1 MQVFIKGTG
10 TNINLTQRE
19 YVGAGGE
26 GTVYTKGGVA
36 YKIYHDPARM
46 LPMGKFQELS
56 AIQDPRVIRPQQILV
71 NDKGKAIGYTSKFV
85 DHVYALC
92 QTFPRDFRN
101 RTGLTQGMVE
111 NLIRK
116 FREGV
121 ENVHKAGILIVDL
134 NEMNFL
140 VDQNFQDIHF
150 IDVDSYQTPH
160 YDAPAIM
167 ESIRDWSV
175 QSHQWSE
182 LSDWYSFGIVTFQM
196 FTGIHPFKGK
206 YHGSHQ
212 GYATKLPTD
221 ADDDSFAVTRR
232 RMQANISVFNP
243 DVHIPG
249 AALPVSII
257 PASYQ
262 AWYRAMFQDGL
273 RCPPPIDFTAAIV
286 IVPVIKKVSGTDQLE
301 IMEYAEYDGNIRGFW
316 SDGTHLTV
324 VTDKTV
330 FLDKTPVCPTPA
342 GGVVGVVY
350 TPKASRAI
358 LVEGWRPPKLYNL
371 TDRKDIQLGATCSGM
386 VVHDDRI
393 YIHSRDRVQ
402 EVILTDAGTQVIAS
416 TKETA
421 QTLEHATQ
429 MFPGVI
435 IQNLLGSFYV
445 SLLIASGS
453 AQQVKMPELDGYRVM
468 DAKYQKGV
476 LMVLGEK
483 KGKYNRLVIRF
494 GGLNGYDTREVKDV
508 QPAPLNFTTL
518 DSGVCICMNE
528 EEKLELFASRPGS
541 TSIKIIDD
549 PVFTNDLTILGNIG
563 GQVVFSQGNK
573 IYRMKMR

>member
-1 MQVFIKGTG
+1 
-10 TNINLTQRE
+10 
-19 YVGAGGE
+19 
-26 GTVYTKGGVA
+26 
-36 YKIYHDPARM
+36 
-46 LPMGKFQELS
+46 
-56 AIQDPRVIRPQQILV
+56 
-71 NDKGKAIGYTSKFV
+71 
-85 DHVYALC
+85 
-92 QTFPRDFRN
+92 
-101 RTGLTQGMVE
+101 
-111 NLIRK
+111 
-116 FREGV
+116 
-121 ENVHKAGILIVDL
+121 
-134 NEMNFL
+134 
-140 VDQNFQDIHF
+140 
-150 IDVDSYQTPH
+150 
-160 YDAPAIM
+160 
-167 ESIRDWSV
+167 
-175 QSHQWSE
+175 
-182 LSDWYSFGIVTFQM
+182 
-196 FTGIHPFKGK
+196 
-206 YHGSHQ
+206 
-212 GYATKLPTD
+212 
-221 ADDDSFAVTRR
+221 
-232 RMQANISVFNP
+232 
-243 DVHIPG
+243 
-249 AALPVSII
+249 
-257 PASYQ
+257 
-262 AWYRAMFQDGL
+262 MFQDGL

-301 IMEYAEYDGNIRGFW
+301 IMEYAEYDGDIRGFW

-330 FLDKTPVCPTPA
+330 FLNKTPVCPTPA

-494 GGLNGYDTREVKDV
+494 GGLSGYDTREVKDV
-508 QPAPLNFTTL
+508 QPAPLNFTVL

-549 PVFTNDLTILGNIG
+549 PVFANDLTILGNIG

-573 IYRMKMR
+573 IYRMKMK